1 MRQKRMTTAA
11 LVAVSAAL
19 LAGGCAPKETPV
31 QGPSAA
37 TPEAASAAQP
47 ATLDGTSW
55 VLASLPGKE
64 LVSGATATISFQD
77 GRAAGSDSCNRF
89 TMPYSVEGA
98 TISFPGQAAGTM
110 MACPPGVQEQ
120 AQAFTT
126 ALSGAQGWAVADGL
140 LTLKDADGNEL
151 ATFTEQRQG
160 LAGTSWSATGI
171 NNGRE
176 ALVSLVADST
186 VTLDFSTDGRVSG
199 SAGCNDFTAGFQQD
213 GSAVKF
219 TPAALTRKMC
229 PDPKVMEQETAFV
242 RALEASTTSA
252 VEGNRLTLRD
262 ANGAMQVTA
271 SRK

>member
-1 MRQKRMTTAA
+1 MRQNRMTTAA

-19 LAGGCAPKETPV
+19 LAGGCAPKQTPV
-31 QGPSAA
+31 QEPSAA
-37 TPEAASAAQP
+37 AQP
-47 ATLDGTSW
+47 VTLDGTSW
-55 VLASLPGKE
+55 VLASLPGRE
-64 LVSGATATISFQD
+64 LVSGTTATISFQD

-151 ATFTEQRQG
+151 ATFTQQRQG
-160 LAGTSWSATGI
+160 LAGTSWNATGI

-199 SAGCNDFTAGFQQD
+199 SAGCNDFTAGFEQD

-242 RALEASTTSA
+242 RALEASTTSD

-271 SRK
+271 AQK